1 MLQLLTRNLK
11 EFLCLFDIERPVT
24 FVNAGGGAIKKE
36 GNINLDIEKDCS
48 FEGGDVLRTD
58 ESIINGGD
66 RPSVYQSTRSVF
78 SYKLNADS
86 SVKQEFLAC
95 NNSNAEVKISSDQV
109 RCNLY

>member
-1 MLQLLTRNLK
+1 M
-11 EFLCLFDIERPVT
+11 T

-95 NNSNAEVKISSDQV
+95 NNSDAEVKISSDQV

>member
-1 MLQLLTRNLK
+1 MDADPIDGQDFMDSMLCVSGSRLIQSGLINTTHFK
-11 EFLCLFDIERPVT
+11 ERPVT

-66 RPSVYQSTRSVF
+66 RPSVYQSTRF
-78 SYKLNADS
+78 
-86 SVKQEFLAC
+86 FC
-95 NNSNAEVKISSDQV
+95 
-109 RCNLY
+109 